1 MTNFFS
7 KLFDVL
13 LPPRCI
19 CCGKIITENDGLC
32 ADCFNE
38 VNFISKPYCIKCGH
52 PFDEAPDNKKM
63 LCGACMKKTKTPFR
77 LSRSALH
84 YDEASKNMIL
94 SFKFM
99 DKTENAA
106 AFAKWLK
113 LAGADIFR
121 EGVDVIV
128 PVPLHFTRLLKR
140 RYNQSALIAKELSK
154 LTGIQVDYTSVV
166 RHVKTRP
173 QVEFSGHARIK
184 NVKDA
189 FQVKHPEKLKGK
201 RVVLIDDVMTTG
213 STLKECAL
221 AMKKAGVKSVDTLTV
236 ARVC

>member
-1 MTNFFS
+1 MTNFFA

-13 LPPRCI
+13 LPPRCTR
-19 CCGKIITENDGLC
+19 CGKIISDNHSLC

-38 VNFISKPYCIKCGH
+38 INFISQPYCAKCGH
-52 PFDEAPDNKKM
+52 PFEEAPQNKNM
-63 LCGACMKKTKTPFR
+63 LCGACMKKVKTPFR
-77 LSRSALH
+77 LSRSAMQ
-84 YDEASKNMIL
+84 YDDASKNMIL

-128 PVPLHFTRLLKR
+128 PIPLHYTRLLKR

-154 LTGIQVDYTSVV
+154 ITGIRVDYTSVV
-166 RHVKTRP
+166 RHIKTRP

-189 FQVKHPEKLKGK
+189 FQVKYPEKLKGK

>member
-1 MTNFFS
+1 MTNFFT

-19 CCGKIITENDGLC
+19 RCGKIISGNDSLC
-32 ADCFNE
+32 VECFNE
-38 VNFISKPYCIKCGH
+38 VNFISKPYCSKCGH
-52 PFDEAPDNKKM
+52 PFEEAPSDKKM
-63 LCGACMKKTKTPFR
+63 LCGTCMKKLKTPFR

-84 YDEASKNMIL
+84 YDDASKAMIL

-106 AFAKWLK
+106 TFAKWLK
-113 LAGADIFR
+113 LAGSDIFK

-128 PVPLHFTRLLKR
+128 PIPLHYTRLLKR
-140 RYNQSALIAKELSK
+140 RYNQSALLAKELSK
-154 LTGIQVDYTSVV
+154 ITGIKVDYTSVI
-166 RHVKTRP
+166 RHVKTKP
-173 QVEFSGHARIK
+173 QVEFSGHARVK

-189 FQVKHPEKLKGK
+189 FQVKHPEKLKGL
-201 RVVLIDDVMTTG
+201 RVVLLDDVMTTG
-213 STLKECAL
+213 STLRECAL
-221 AMKKAGVKSVDTLTV
+221 AMKHAGVKSVDTLTI

>member
-7 KLFDVL
+7 RIIDIL

-19 CCGKIITENDGLC
+19 SCGKIVIGSDSLC
-32 ADCFNE
+32 EDCFNE
-38 VNFISKPYCIKCGH
+38 INFIAKPYCSKCGH
-52 PFDEAPDNKKM
+52 PFEEAPSDKKL
-63 LCGACMKKTKTPFR
+63 LCACCMQKKRTPFR
-77 LSRSALH
+77 LSRSALR
-84 YDEASKNMIL
+84 YDDVSKQMVL

-99 DKTENAA
+99 DKTENAI

-113 LAGADIFR
+113 FAGNDIFN
-121 EGVDVIV
+121 EGVDVII
-128 PVPLHFTRLLKR
+128 PIPLHFSRLLKR
-140 RYNQSALIAKELSK
+140 RYNQSALLAKELSK
-154 LTGIQVDYTSVV
+154 ITGIKVDYTTVI
-166 RHVKTRP
+166 RHRKTKP
-173 QVEFSGHARIK
+173 QVEFCGHARVS

-189 FQVKHPEKLKGK
+189 FSVKHPEKLKGL

-221 AMKKAGVKSVDTLTV
+221 ALKKAGVKSVDTLTV